1 VASFYLDGPA
11 LSWFQWMF
19 RNNFITSW
27 SALLQAIEARF
38 APSFYDDPRGTLF
51 KLVQRGSV
59 TNYLTEF
66 ERLANRITGLSPS
79 ILLSCFISGLNPKIR
94 REVQAFQPISLP
106 QATALARLQE
116 NKLLDRKKH
125 TTRASFGPSL
135 PPNPTV
141 PHTPT
146 QLAPRPRAPFIQRTQ
161 EEMAFRREK
170 GLCYNC
176 DEKWSSSHRCK
187 GRVFLLIADP
197 DDPATSEPPS
207 TDYPHFPATEPNPTP
222 DETNPVLDPN
232 APHPHISLH
241 ALAGVPASDTF
252 RLYGLINSAR
262 VTILVDS
269 SSTHNFV
276 QPRVAKFLSLPVK
289 ETTTLR
295 VMVGNGSV
303 LQCHQ
308 SCSDTQVLM
317 QGHTITVTLWVL
329 PLSGA
334 DIVLE
339 VEWLHTLGPITT
351 DYSSFTMQ
359 FVYNDKPVNLH
370 ADVHVDNSPA
380 STTQVRRMISTNSTS
395 SLFHISLLPVNQ
407 PESTT
412 NPPQPIP
419 AINKASTPIPLHLP
433 HPFRVTSP

>member
-1 VASFYLDGPA
+1 
-11 LSWFQWMF
+11 
-19 RNNFITSW
+19 
-27 SALLQAIEARF
+27 
-38 APSFYDDPRGTLF
+38 
-51 KLVQRGSV
+51 
-59 TNYLTEF
+59 
-66 ERLANRITGLSPS
+66 
-79 ILLSCFISGLNPKIR
+79 
-94 REVQAFQPISLP
+94 
-106 QATALARLQE
+106 
-116 NKLLDRKKH
+116 
-125 TTRASFGPSL
+125 
-135 PPNPTV
+135 
-141 PHTPT
+141 
-146 QLAPRPRAPFIQRTQ
+146 
-161 EEMAFRREK
+161 MAFRREK

-308 SCSDTQVLM
+308 LCSDTQVLM
-317 QGHTITVTLWVL
+317 QGHTFTVTLRVL

-339 VEWLHTLGPITT
+339 VEWLCTLGPITN

-359 FVYNDKPVNLH
+359 FVYNDQPVNLH
-370 ADVHVDNSPA
+370 ADVYVDNSPA
-380 STTQVRRMISTNSTS
+380 SATQVRQMISTNSTS
-395 SLFHISLLPVNQ
+395 GLFHISLLPVNQ
-407 PESTT
+407 LESTT
-412 NPPQPIP
+412 DPPHPIP
-419 AINKASTPIPLHLP
+419 AINKLLLRYHSIFHTPSELPPPRHHDHHINLLPVTNPVNVRPYRYPNFQKTEIEKQVSELLNFGLIRPSQSPFSSPVLLVKKKDGSWRMCVDYRALNAVTTPYPAWLSSKYHLRPRSSLPQLILERIVQNEWHHSSNEYCLPSTNGWSDRGPKLHTRNISTRLCSSTTHSLVP
-433 HPFRVTSP
+433 VLTLDGMVV